1 MITVCK
7 DCADRYIGCHS
18 ECERYRHQKD
28 EAAGVSEKRRAEM
41 LKKDYFYSNERSH
54 RLKRGRRK

>member
-18 ECERYRHQKD
+18 NCERFLHPKNGYKQ
-28 EAAGVSEKRRAEM
+28 AQAENRV
-41 LKKDYFYSNERSH
+41 L
-54 RLKRGRRK
+54 RLPRTAVRCEENQRP